1 MESKSIQQFFNSY
14 SLKMVVVS
22 VLAIVLLIPSF
33 LIQEI
38 IQERIALSEQVK
50 AELFGQWGGK
60 QVISGPVLNVP
71 YRVIEPLGNNQG
83 FSEKNGV
90 SHFLPESLMVDGE
103 MVPES
108 RQRGIYKVVAYE
120 GRLKMSGSFA
130 QPDVSGLDMSGAQ
143 FNWNA
148 AYFTLGISDMRGVKN
163 LPELILNGQ
172 KITVESGVADNDLF
186 TSGITVKPDSL
197 DSGKPLTFEIDL
209 VLNGSE
215 DLSVEALGKVSDV
228 RINSV
233 WPHPGF
239 TGGFLP
245 SSREISADG
254 FKADWKVTHLNRNF
268 PQQWTDNKFKT
279 DGSRLGVELIIP
291 VDHYQ
296 KSMRSVKYAILFIAL
311 NFIVFIFIEISS
323 KVRIHPFQYSLVAFA
338 LIIFYALLTSLGEQ
352 IGFNLAYLVSA
363 LAVTA
368 LITWFSASLLR
379 NKTMAIRVA
388 SLQAG
393 LYIFLFAILQLNDYA
408 LLTGSV
414 GLFIILAVIMRASL
428 KVKWYSDTE

>member
-1 MESKSIQQFFNSY
+1 METKSIQQFFNSY

-38 IQERIALSEQVK
+38 IQERIALSDQVK
-50 AELFGQWGGK
+50 NELFGQWGGK

-71 YRVIEPLGNNQG
+71 YKILEPVGNNLG
-83 FSEKNGV
+83 YAEKSGV
-90 SHFLPESLMVDGE
+90 AHFLPETLNVEGE

-108 RQRGIYKVVAYE
+108 RKRGIYKVVVYE
-120 GRLKMSGSFA
+120 GKLGMSGSFA
-130 QPDVSGLDMSGAQ
+130 QPDVSRLDMPNAN
-143 FNWNA
+143 FNWDA
-148 AYFTLGISDMRGVKN
+148 AYFTMGISDMRGIKN

-172 KITVESGVADNDLF
+172 RITVESGVADNDLF
-186 TSGITVKPDSL
+186 TSGITVKPDTMESNM
-197 DSGKPLTFEIDL
+197 PLSFEIDL

-215 DLSVEALGKVSDV
+215 DLSVEALGKISDV
-228 RINSV
+228 KISSV

-245 SSREISADG
+245 SSREVTAHG
-254 FKADWKVTHLNRNF
+254 FNASWQVTHLNRNF

-279 DGSRLGVELIIP
+279 DGARLGVELIIP

-352 IGFNLAYLVSA
+352 IGFNLSYLVSA
-363 LAVTA
+363 VAVTA

-379 NKTMAIRVA
+379 NSTMALRVA
-388 SLQAG
+388 ALQAG

-414 GLFIILAVIMRASL
+414 GLFIILAVIMKASL